1 MEIIEKT
8 EESKGKIKQLYDSNA
23 VLFEETVLLS
33 DNIKYSICFV
43 PKAGVYDVVIEDFKN
58 NLAKYQVFHKL
69 SSLTLKYFNL
79 LKDETYLDDF
89 GNVFKCISHTIEY

>member
-1 MEIIEKT
+1 MAIIEKT

-43 PKAGVYDVVIEDFKN
+43 PKAGVYDVVIEEF
-58 NLAKYQVFHKL
+58 
-69 SSLTLKYFNL
+69 
-79 LKDETYLDDF
+79 
-89 GNVFKCISHTIEY
+89 

>member
-1 MEIIEKT
+1 MAIIEKT

-58 NLAKYQVFHKL
+58 NLTKYQVFHKL
-69 SSLTLKYFNL
+69 SLLTLKYFNL
-79 LKDETYLDDF
+79 LNDETYLDDF

>member
-1 MEIIEKT
+1 MAIIEKT

-43 PKAGVYDVVIEDFKN
+43 PKAGVHDVVIEDFKN
-58 NLAKYQVFHKL
+58 NLTKYQVFHKL
-69 SSLTLKYFNL
+69 SPLTLKYFNL

>member
-1 MEIIEKT
+1 MAIIEKT
-8 EESKGKIKQLYDSNA
+8 EESKGKIKQLHDSNA

-58 NLAKYQVFHKL
+58 NLTKYQVFHKL
-69 SSLTLKYFNL
+69 SPLTFFNL